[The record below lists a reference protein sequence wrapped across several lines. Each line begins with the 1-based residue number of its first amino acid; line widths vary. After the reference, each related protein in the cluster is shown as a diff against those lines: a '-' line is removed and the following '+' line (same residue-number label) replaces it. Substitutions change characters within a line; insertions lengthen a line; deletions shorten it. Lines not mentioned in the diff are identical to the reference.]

1 MRAKLPLLSA
11 LVLGALSGVVAT
23 GCQSYDFEPVEPLA
37 IAQTTV
43 EETITALAS
52 KPNVMMLVDVS
63 GSMTSPVNPSHPSCK
78 VDRGDGTM
86 VVCGGQ
92 LPCPTATCPTRWT
105 ELQAAVP
112 GFLETTG
119 KHVRF
124 GLTTYPESEK
134 GDTSDACNA
143 SSSLSIRKDLPA
155 EEGDA
160 ALQLHATSIINV
172 IKGIPNAGTGRPLGG
187 TPTSGSMTFLGNLPS
202 MQDKE
207 RKNFVILLTD
217 GLPNCNVN
225 NEYSGRTEPVQCKCT
240 IATTP
245 GAPDQCASTTFY
257 ERRGCLDT
265 NASVAA
271 VRDLKEKGITTIVIG
286 FGAETASGDGP
297 VVLQAMATAGGFARS
312 CTDDPTACGSNDTCN
327 PVTGLCGRSFY
338 QAGNQTELA
347 DALERI
353 SKEVRNTEPC
363 LIRLKG
369 PQLPSDPKLIVVYVE
384 GERILGGSDTWELTG
399 DGVRF
404 NGATCERIKNSRPEA
419 PVKIEIRAIRQR

>member
-63 GSMTSPVNPSHPSCK
+63 GSMTLPVNPSLPSCK
-78 VDRGDGTM
+78 VSDGAGGTTN
-86 VVCGGQ
+86 CGGE

-112 GFLETTG
+112 GFLTKTG
-119 KHVRF
+119 QYVRF
-124 GLTTYPESEK
+124 GLTTYPESK
-134 GDTSDACNA
+134 SDLGAEACNA
-143 SSSLSIRKDLPA
+143 STSLSIRKDLPTA
-155 EEGDA
+155 EDDSSLRA
-160 ALQLHATSIINV
+160 HANSITELIQ
-172 IKGIPNAGTGRPLGG
+172 GIPNAGTGRPLGG
-187 TPTSGSMTFLGNLPS
+187 TPTSGSLRFLGNQPS
-202 MQDKE
+202 MQDE
-207 RKNFVILLTD
+207 DRKRFVILLTD
-217 GLPNCNVN
+217 GLPNCNAS
-225 NEYSGRTEPVQCKCT
+225 NEYSGKENPLQCKCT
-240 IATTP
+240 IAGSLCTTS
-245 GAPDQCASTTFY
+245 ATY

-271 VRDLKEKGITTIVIG
+271 VSELKAKGVTTIVIG

-297 VVLQAMATAGGFARS
+297 AVLQAMAAAGGFARS
-312 CTDDPTACGSNDTCN
+312 CTDDPTACGPSDTCN
-327 PVTGLCGRSFY
+327 RVTGLCGRSFY
-338 QAGNQTELA
+338 QAANQAELSA
-347 DALERI
+347 ALELI
-353 SKEVRNTEPC
+353 SKDFINPEPC

-384 GERILGGSDTWELTG
+384 GERTVASDATWELTP

-404 NGATCERIKNSRPEA
+404 NGATCDRIKNSRPEA
-419 PVKIEIRAIRQR
+419 PVNIEIRAIRLR